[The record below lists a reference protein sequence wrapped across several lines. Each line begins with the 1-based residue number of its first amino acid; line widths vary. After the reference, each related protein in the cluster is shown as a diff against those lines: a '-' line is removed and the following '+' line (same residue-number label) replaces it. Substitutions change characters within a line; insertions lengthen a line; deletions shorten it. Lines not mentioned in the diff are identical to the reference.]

1 MRPPTWSVPAGM
13 LYGSGPSVTLDKTGT
28 GAKIA
33 LAPGTTYLL
42 PGAGRPDGANQHRK
56 RR

>member
-1 MRPPTWSVPAGM
+1 M